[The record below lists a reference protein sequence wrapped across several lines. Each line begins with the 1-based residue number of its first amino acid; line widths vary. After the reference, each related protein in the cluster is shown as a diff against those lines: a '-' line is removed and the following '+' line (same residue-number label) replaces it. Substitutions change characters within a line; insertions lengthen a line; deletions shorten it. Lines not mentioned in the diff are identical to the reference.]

1 MQDSLQNLCIFHAL
15 DGLREGLTQFSGPSR
30 AALIYAVTPEDPLRI
45 YDPHGLL
52 RGHEPKLENIYSGSK
67 EWQQVVSDPD
77 RELPDEVLRQD
88 LELAGLITLGGRSRS
103 IMYQMWFTEHHPNI
117 CSTGPTKRWLEHATR
132 LLSQDFACGNMLSI
146 GTSGYVL
153 QDCSRHAVRDHIV
166 DARNMMM
173 GWDTRLR
180 IYPILEAVLEI
191 SKTREE
197 GQRPFGRLVFVEPSS
212 LADLLFLARFPAME
226 QPSLRNTKHA
236 RKLLQSV
243 EHSPC
248 MLISDGNNILGVARG
263 PLPEFSVVADFKGGH
278 GMLSLNSDP
287 VCSFFD
293 GAYHSTNRKP
303 NLVQL
308 EEALLEPD
316 LDDNT
321 RHELFRIV
329 HQLVGSA
336 QERKHGCALVLDL
349 GETPLHISGQHLTS
363 PLDLM
368 DPESLA
374 LANSLA
380 KLDGALHIG
389 ADLHLHGF
397 ACLLDGRSVPGEN
410 MGRGARFNSAL
421 RFSADHED
429 IIVVVV
435 SSDRPASTIQRGT
448 ELTAQCEWSPLYRC
462 LTSPPL
468 LKDWLK
474 SVPG

>member
-30 AALIYAVTPEDPLRI
+30 AALIYAVSPDDPLRV

-52 RGHEPKLENIYSGSK
+52 RGHEPRLEKIYFSSRDWK
-67 EWQQVVSDPD
+67 PTSPSPQKD
-77 RELPDEVLRQD
+77 LPEEVLRQD
-88 LELAGLITLGGRSRS
+88 LELAGLISLGGRSKS

-117 CSTGPTKRWLEHATR
+117 CSPGPTQQWLEHATR

-166 DARNMMM
+166 DTRNMMM

-180 IYPILEAVLEI
+180 IYPILEAVLAI

-212 LADLLFLARFPAME
+212 LTDLSFLARFPSME
-226 QPSLRNTKHA
+226 QPNLRNTKHS

-243 EHSPC
+243 EHSQN

-263 PLPEFSVVADFKGGH
+263 ALPEFSVVAAFQGGH
-278 GMLSLNSDP
+278 GLLSLNNDP

-293 GAYHSTNRKP
+293 GAFHSSNRKP

-308 EEALLEPD
+308 EEALLERD
-316 LDDNT
+316 IDDNT
-321 RHELFRIV
+321 RHKLFQIV
-329 HQLVGSA
+329 RHLVKIA

-349 GETPLHISGQHLTS
+349 GTSPLNISGQHLTD
-363 PLDLM
+363 PPDLEE
-368 DPESLA
+368 PHSLA
-374 LANSLA
+374 LAGSLA

-421 RFSADHED
+421 RFTAEHEEV
-429 IIVVVV
+429 IVIVV
-435 SSDRPASTIQRGT
+435 SSDRPASTLQRGT
-448 ELTAQCEWSPLYRC
+448 ELTAQCEWTPLYRC
-462 LTSPPL
+462 LTSPPP
-468 LKDWLK
+468 LKEWLQ
-474 SVPG
+474 SSAG